1 MTQIID
7 IPVLLTVIGVL
18 TVITNIIVEVLKKM
32 TYNFIPTQFLAVA
45 VAMGLTWAVFMWYVL
60 TYNIMTIWIYYVAVI
75 VVGFMVAYAAMFG
88 FDTLKNALNKAI
100 GGEDNGKN

>member
-1 MTQIID
+1 
-7 IPVLLTVIGVL
+7 
-18 TVITNIIVEVLKKM
+18 
-32 TYNFIPTQFLAVA
+32 
-45 VAMGLTWAVFMWYVL
+45 MGLTWAVFMWYVL
-60 TYNIMTIWIYYVAVI
+60 TYNIVTIWIYYVAVI

>member
-32 TYNFIPTQFLAVA
+32 TYSIIPTQFLAVA

-60 TYNIMTIWIYYVAVI
+60 TYNIVTIWIYYVAVI

-88 FDTLKNALNKAI
+88 FDTLKNALNTAI
-100 GGEDNGKN
+100 GGEGNGKN